1 VNEDFDDL
9 DPEWSIALYRIVQET
24 LTNITKHAQ
33 ANHVNVILHRDD
45 AGMNLRVVDDGV
57 GIPEGASAKPKSH
70 GIVGMRERMRQVGGR
85 LTIGTGPNGRGTMV
99 EAFIP
104 AKSLESEENASKIA

>member
-1 VNEDFDDL
+1 
-9 DPEWSIALYRIVQET
+9 LYRIVQET

-33 ANHVNVILHRDD
+33 ANQVHVALHRDE
-45 AGMNLRVVDDGV
+45 AGLHLRIVDDGV

-70 GIVGMRERMRQVGGR
+70 GIIGMRERMRQVGGR
-85 LTIGTGPNGRGTMV
+85 LTIGAGPDGRGTMV

-104 AKSLESEENASKIA
+104 AVTPSEASGVGNSLRAVV